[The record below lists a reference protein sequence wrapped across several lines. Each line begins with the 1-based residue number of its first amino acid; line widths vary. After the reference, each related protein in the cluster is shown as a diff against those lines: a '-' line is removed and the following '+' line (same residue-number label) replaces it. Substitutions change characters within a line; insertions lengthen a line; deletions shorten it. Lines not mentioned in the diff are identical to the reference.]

1 MRPEQ
6 SAAAVKTPP
15 PIDTAVN
22 EAALAEDLQSLRDLL
37 DEGRIEAARRFVKE
51 LEPRWPDSERVRHY
65 AHVLAPPV
73 VRIRPDIK
81 GRSRDREFAWLKQH
95 AHEYPGCWL
104 AIYEDRLIAADPDYP
119 VVVAKTREVL
129 GQEGA
134 LVFYQPPAKQRP

>member
-1 MRPEQ
+1 MSREQ
-6 SAAAVKTPP
+6 GTAAVKLPAADVEATQ
-15 PIDTAVN
+15 T
-22 EAALAEDLQSLRDLL
+22 AALAEDLQRLRDLL
-37 DEGRIEAARRFVKE
+37 DEGRGEAARRFVKE

-73 VRIRPDIK
+73 VRTRPDIK

-134 LVFYQPPAKQRP
+134 LMFYQP